1 MNLDL
6 DTDDN
11 DTGHEAIRNNQ
22 NNLTKE
28 QKVKKEYAYQKH
40 FNASGKAP
48 GQHSYGNVDWDQI
61 AKALPTSK
69 KDPNEIKQRNSLWG

>member
-6 DTDDN
+6 DTDDDDAN
-11 DTGHEAIRNNQ
+11 HNAIRNKQ

-40 FNASGKAP
+40 FNASGK
-48 GQHSYGNVDWDQI
+48 DQ
-61 AKALPTSK
+61 
-69 KDPNEIKQRNSLWG
+69 NY